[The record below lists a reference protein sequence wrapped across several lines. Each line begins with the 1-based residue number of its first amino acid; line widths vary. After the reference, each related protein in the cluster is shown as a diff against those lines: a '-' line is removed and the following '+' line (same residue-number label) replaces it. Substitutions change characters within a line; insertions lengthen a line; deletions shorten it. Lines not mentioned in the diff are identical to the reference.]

1 MGDGKGEEG
10 MKILLFL
17 SDAIIPLLIFSIVGY
32 GLMAKQNV
40 YDDFIDGAKDG
51 FHTVIQIMPTLIG
64 LMIGVGILRA
74 SGFLDF
80 ISKLIA
86 PLTELVGF
94 PSELVPVT
102 VVKMFSSSA
111 ATGLVL
117 DIFKNYGT
125 DSRIGLMTSIL
136 LSCTETCFYTMS
148 VYYMAARVTRTRHT
162 LAGAL
167 LATAAGVVMSV
178 VMTGLMLQG

>member
-117 DIFKNYGT
+117 DIFKEYGT
-125 DSRIGLMTSIL
+125 DSAAGLMGAVIMSA
-136 LSCTETCFYTMS
+136 TESVFYCMS
-148 VYYMAARVTRTRHT
+148 VYFAAAKIEKTRYTLPGALIAT
-162 LAGAL
+162 LAGTV
-167 LATAAGVVMSV
+167 TAIFLVQM
-178 VMTGLMLQG
+178 MI

>member
-74 SGFLDF
+74 SGFW
-80 ISKLIA
+80 
-86 PLTELVGF
+86 
-94 PSELVPVT
+94 
-102 VVKMFSSSA
+102 
-111 ATGLVL
+111 
-117 DIFKNYGT
+117 
-125 DSRIGLMTSIL
+125 IL
-136 LSCTETCFYTMS
+136 FQS
-148 VYYMAARVTRTRHT
+148 
-162 LAGAL
+162 
-167 LATAAGVVMSV
+167 
-178 VMTGLMLQG
+178 